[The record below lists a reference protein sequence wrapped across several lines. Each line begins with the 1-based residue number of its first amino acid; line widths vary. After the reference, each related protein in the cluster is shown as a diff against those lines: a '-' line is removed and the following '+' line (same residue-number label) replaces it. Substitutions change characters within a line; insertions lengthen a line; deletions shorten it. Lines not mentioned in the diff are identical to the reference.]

1 MIRRPP
7 RSTLFPYTT
16 LFRSLAALT
25 LRLARRSRALEDV
38 AVLRDVRL
46 PLRRRVFLR
55 EDRGDRTL
63 GLAGTAIDALVGV
76 DVELILALV
85 DTVHRTD
92 IHAGAILQI
101 DARLGDN
108 VRHRGSRRIGPNR
121 KHRRGAAP
129 GTSPTAKG
137 GWARRGRPGAPGAT
151 SPRVPRG
158 P

>member
-1 MIRRPP
+1 MFAIRPDPP
-7 RSTLFPYTT
+7 GASMTYIIAEPCINLKDRSCVDVCPVDCIYEG
-16 LFRSLAALT
+16 
-25 LRLARRSRALEDV
+25 EDQ
-38 AVLRDVRL
+38 LYIHPD
-46 PLRRRVFLR
+46 
-55 EDRGDRTL
+55 ECIDRGDRTL

-121 KHRRGAAP
+121 KHRRGP
-129 GTSPTAKG
+129 TPVTSPTDTVG
-137 GWARRGRPGAPGAT
+137 CARRARREPRATLTAASRRAP
-151 SPRVPRG
+151 
-158 P
+158 